1 MASQECEMDKIIFDD
16 IELTVVD
23 HGGQPCLT
31 LSEVAI
37 ALYGK
42 GGDESATPFDSR
54 VRDLYRRHA
63 DEFTPTMTA
72 LVKMQTRGGE
82 QEVRVFSLRG
92 AHLLGMFAR
101 TERAKRFRRRVL
113 DVLDNELREGRS
125 LSAEFQRTL
134 LEYSGKQA
142 VASLCGRGLRQWQ
155 TQKPPLE
162 ARLNDLVAQLQPS
175 LPLN

>member
-1 MASQECEMDKIIFDD
+1 MDKIIFDGT
-16 IELTVVD
+16 ELKVVD

-42 GGDESATPFDSR
+42 GGDQSDAPLESMIR
-54 VRDLYRRHA
+54 QVQKLYLRHA
-63 DEFTPTMTA
+63 DEFTSTMTHM
-72 LVKMQTRGGE
+72 VKMLTRGGE

-101 TERAKRFRRRVL
+101 TERAKRFRRQVL

-125 LSAEFQRTL
+125 LSAEFNRTL
-134 LEYSGKQA
+134 LEYSGKKA

-155 TQKPPLE
+155 SQKPPLE
-162 ARLNDLVAQLQPS
+162 EKLSKLSDLLQPS
-175 LPLN
+175 LPLH

>member
-1 MASQECEMDKIIFDD
+1 MDKLIFDG
-16 IELTVVD
+16 IELKVVD

-31 LSEVAI
+31 LAEVAI

-42 GGDESATPFDSR
+42 GGDETATPFDSR

-101 TERAKRFRRRVL
+101 TDRAKRFRRQVL
-113 DVLDNELREGRS
+113 DILDNEVGAARTLT
-125 LSAEFQRTL
+125 AEFHQIL
-134 LEYSGKQA
+134 LEYSGKKA

-155 TQKPPLE
+155 TQKQPLE
-162 ARLNDLVAQLQPS
+162 ARIESLSEQIQPS
-175 LPLN
+175 LLLN

>member
-1 MASQECEMDKIIFDD
+1 MDKLIIGDT
-16 IELTVVD
+16 ELSVID

-31 LSEVAI
+31 LAEVAT

-42 GGDESATPFDSR
+42 GGDGNATPFETR

-72 LVKMQTRGGE
+72 LVKMKTRGGE

-101 TERAKRFRRRVL
+101 TERAKAFRRKVL
-113 DVLDNELREGRS
+113 DVLDEQSRQGQS
-125 LSAEFQRTL
+125 LGAEFQRTL

-142 VASLCGRGLRQWQ
+142 VASLCGKGLRQWQ
-155 TQKPPLE
+155 RQKPPLE
-162 ARLNDLVAQLQPS
+162 AKLSDLASQLQPS
-175 LPLN
+175 LPLH

>member
-1 MASQECEMDKIIFDD
+1 MDKLIFDG
-16 IELTVVD
+16 IELKVVD

-31 LSEVAI
+31 LAEVAI

-42 GGDESATPFDSR
+42 GGDETATPFDSR

-63 DEFTPTMTA
+63 DEFTSTMTA
-72 LVKMQTRGGE
+72 LVKMRTRGGE

-101 TERAKRFRRRVL
+101 TERAKRFRRQIL
-113 DVLDNELREGRS
+113 DLLDNEVGAARTLT
-125 LSAEFQRTL
+125 AEFHQTL
-134 LEYSGKQA
+134 LEYSGKKA

-155 TQKPPLE
+155 AQKLPLE
-162 ARLNDLVAQLQPS
+162 ARIESLSEQIQPS
-175 LPLN
+175 LLLN

>member
-1 MASQECEMDKIIFDD
+1 MDKLIFDG
-16 IELTVVD
+16 IELKVVD

-31 LSEVAI
+31 LSEIAI

-42 GGDESATPFDSR
+42 GGGQSDAPFDR
-54 VRDLYRRHA
+54 GIRQLGTLFRRHA

-72 LVKMQTRGGE
+72 LVKMHTRGGE

-101 TERAKRFRRRVL
+101 TERAKRFRRQVL
-113 DVLDNELREGRS
+113 DILDNEVGAARTLT
-125 LSAEFQRTL
+125 AEFHQTL
-134 LEYSGKQA
+134 LEYSGKKA

-155 TQKPPLE
+155 SQKQPLE
-162 ARLNDLVAQLQPS
+162 ARIESLSEQIQPS
-175 LPLN
+175 LLLN

>member
-1 MASQECEMDKIIFDD
+1 MDKIIFDN

-42 GGDESATPFDSR
+42 GEHQSDAPFDKG
-54 VRDLYRRHA
+54 VRQLNTLYRRHA
-63 DEFTPTMTA
+63 EEFTETMTA
-72 LVKMQTRGGE
+72 LIKMQTRGGE

-101 TERAKRFRRRVL
+101 TERAKRFRRKVL
-113 DVLDNELREGRS
+113 DVLDHEMQKGKS
-125 LSAEFQRTL
+125 LSAEFNRTL

-142 VASLCGRGLRQWQ
+142 VASLCGRGLRKWQ

-162 ARLNDLVAQLQPS
+162 AKLSRLADQMQPS
-175 LPLN
+175 LPLH

>member
-1 MASQECEMDKIIFDD
+1 MNKITFDD
-16 IELTVVD
+16 VELKVVD

-31 LSEVAI
+31 LAEIAT

-42 GGDESATPFDSR
+42 GGAQTDTPFEVR
-54 VRDLYRRHA
+54 VRNLYRRHA

-72 LVKMQTRGGE
+72 MVKMQTRGGE
-82 QEVRVFSLRG
+82 QDVRVFSLRG

-101 TERAKRFRRRVL
+101 TERAKRFRRQVL
-113 DVLDNELREGRS
+113 DVLDNELRQGRS
-125 LSAEFQRTL
+125 LSAKFNRTL

-162 ARLNDLVAQLQPS
+162 ARLSDLADQMQPS
-175 LPLN
+175 LLLN

>member
-1 MASQECEMDKIIFDD
+1 MDKLIFDG
-16 IELTVVD
+16 IELKVMD

-31 LSEVAI
+31 LAEVAI

-42 GGDESATPFDSR
+42 GGDETATPFDSR

-101 TERAKRFRRRVL
+101 TERAKRFRRQVL
-113 DVLDNELREGRS
+113 DILDNEVGVARTLT
-125 LSAEFQRTL
+125 AEFHQTL
-134 LEYSGKQA
+134 LEYSGKKA
-142 VASLCGRGLRQWQ
+142 VAGLCGRGLRQWQ
-155 TQKPPLE
+155 TQKQPLE
-162 ARLNDLVAQLQPS
+162 ARIESLSEQIQPS
-175 LPLN
+175 LLLN

>member
-1 MASQECEMDKIIFDD
+1 MDKLIFDG
-16 IELTVVD
+16 IELKVMD

-31 LSEVAI
+31 LAEVAI

-42 GGDESATPFDSR
+42 GGDETATPFDSR

-101 TERAKRFRRRVL
+101 TERAKRFRRQVL
-113 DVLDNELREGRS
+113 DILDNEVGVARTLT
-125 LSAEFQRTL
+125 AEFHQTL
-134 LEYSGKQA
+134 LEYSGKKA

-155 TQKPPLE
+155 TQKQPLE
-162 ARLNDLVAQLQPS
+162 ARIESLSEQIQPS
-175 LPLN
+175 LLLN

>member
-1 MASQECEMDKIIFDD
+1 MDKLIFDG
-16 IELTVVD
+16 IELKVVD

-31 LSEVAI
+31 LAEVAI

-42 GGDESATPFDSR
+42 GGDETATPFDSR

-101 TERAKRFRRRVL
+101 TDRAKRFRRQVL
-113 DVLDNELREGRS
+113 DILDNEVGVARTLT
-125 LSAEFQRTL
+125 AEFHQTL
-134 LEYSGKQA
+134 LEYSGKKA

-155 TQKPPLE
+155 TQKQPLE
-162 ARLNDLVAQLQPS
+162 ARIESLSEQIQPS
-175 LPLN
+175 LLLN

>member
-1 MASQECEMDKIIFDD
+1 MDKLIFDG
-16 IELTVVD
+16 IELKVVD

-31 LSEVAI
+31 LAEVAI

-42 GGDESATPFDSR
+42 GGDETATPFDSR

-101 TERAKRFRRRVL
+101 TERAKRFRRQVL
-113 DVLDNELREGRS
+113 DILDNEVGAARTLT
-125 LSAEFQRTL
+125 AEFHQTL
-134 LEYSGKQA
+134 LEYSGKKA

-155 TQKPPLE
+155 TQKQPLE
-162 ARLNDLVAQLQPS
+162 ARIESLSEQIQPS
-175 LPLN
+175 LLLN

>member
-1 MASQECEMDKIIFDD
+1 MDKLIFDG
-16 IELTVVD
+16 IELKVVD

-31 LSEVAI
+31 LAEVAI

-42 GGDESATPFDSR
+42 GGDETATPFDSR

-101 TERAKRFRRRVL
+101 TERAKRFRRQVL
-113 DVLDNELREGRS
+113 DILDNEVGAARTLT
-125 LSAEFQRTL
+125 AEFHQTL
-134 LEYSGKQA
+134 LEYSGKKA

-155 TQKPPLE
+155 TQKQPLE
-162 ARLNDLVAQLQPS
+162 ARIESLSEKIQPS
-175 LPLN
+175 LLLN

>member
-1 MASQECEMDKIIFDD
+1 MDKLIFGDT
-16 IELTVVD
+16 ELRVID

-42 GGDESATPFDSR
+42 GGDQSDAPFDSA
-54 VRDLYRRHA
+54 VRQVQKLYTRHSE
-63 DEFTPTMTA
+63 EFTKTMTGM
-72 LVKMQTRGGE
+72 VKMQTRGGE

-101 TERAKRFRRRVL
+101 TERAKQFRRAVL
-113 DVLDNELREGRS
+113 DVLDAQVRQGET

-142 VASLCGRGLRQWQ
+142 LASLCGKGLRQWQ
-155 TQKPPLE
+155 RQKPPLE
-162 ARLNDLVAQLQPS
+162 ARLDDLASQMQPS
-175 LPLN
+175 LPLH

>member
-1 MASQECEMDKIIFDD
+1 MDKLIFDG
-16 IELTVVD
+16 IELKVVD

-31 LSEVAI
+31 LAEVAI

-42 GGDESATPFDSR
+42 GGDETATPFDSR

-101 TERAKRFRRRVL
+101 TDRAKRFRRQVL
-113 DVLDNELREGRS
+113 DILDNEVGTARTLT
-125 LSAEFQRTL
+125 AEFHQTL
-134 LEYSGKQA
+134 LEYSGKKV

-155 TQKPPLE
+155 TQKQPLE
-162 ARLNDLVAQLQPS
+162 ARIESLSEKIQPS
-175 LPLN
+175 LLLN